1 MKIKKIPL
9 LLPQKKKKL
18 NIANL
23 LSVSTAKPQ
32 MLFSSRLSR
41 ESIKIKPLSRSFNST
56 SRIGSSSKTKNY
68 NDSSDIYSHEIMKLL
83 SMWDK
88 EHIENK
94 NTNCFESFMEDNDT
108 EKFQSKPQSKESTNT
123 SSFIKMNLSNIKI
136 FNQQNSIIN
145 SFKLNNNTLIK
156 KEKSSFDFKVF
167 LSSKSMPDISSPRT
181 AMAEKPT
188 IVKPDYS
195 SQLKKEQIK
204 IEASNRDK
212 LMNVYQSII
221 ISKLKKKK
229 YENIL
234 DDTYHLIDAAKTEY
248 YLCTDILKER
258 LKSVQ
263 KYYEAFREGSH
274 VDEVN
279 KKNEGP
285 YYRREKLS
293 TTRTKKITRKQSFR
307 DNDEDIDEDYNNIED
322 EETERKKKIKKK
334 TMAEQYEEKIKKYRE
349 YLSIC
354 EDINKEIKEYDKKF
368 ESIKKDLNVIVNT
381 NKAMINKL
389 NTSISNLK
397 ISFESLVKEQ
407 RDYYMDI
414 LKTGTDTRKEGLT
427 WVIKRLL
434 ELNVVLEE
442 KDFPS
447 FLTQEHIDYLMLMA
461 NLGFECTQL
470 ELILNSL
477 KSRQQNALEKK
488 TEDLSKNST
497 SIGFFALIKDFNSN
511 SPKQKIFEKT
521 SLSKENLDKINN
533 LYKRHEELMKHLME
547 KKIEDCYIV
556 NYVNSVKKKVNEFF
570 IGKKYS
576 AFDNCSSKE
585 IRYLLEHE
593 KQKEYYD
600 DIIVLKARIAEINR
614 YMMAYMKKTANRV
627 MEKTNYFK
635 KQKNERIND
644 HYDRIYSALFGT
656 TIFL

>member
-56 SRIGSSSKTKNY
+56 SRIGYSSKTKNY

-334 TMAEQYEEKIKKYRE
+334 TIAEQYEEKIKKYRE

-511 SPKQKIFEKT
+511 SPKQKIFEQT
-521 SLSKENLDKINN
+521 SLSKENLDKIKN

>member
-1 MKIKKIPL
+1 M
-9 LLPQKKKKL
+9 
-18 NIANL
+18 
-23 LSVSTAKPQ
+23 S
-32 MLFSSRLSR
+32 
-41 ESIKIKPLSRSFNST
+41 
-56 SRIGSSSKTKNY
+56 
-68 NDSSDIYSHEIMKLL
+68 
-83 SMWDK
+83 
-88 EHIENK
+88 
-94 NTNCFESFMEDNDT
+94 
-108 EKFQSKPQSKESTNT
+108 
-123 SSFIKMNLSNIKI
+123 
-136 FNQQNSIIN
+136 
-145 SFKLNNNTLIK
+145 
-156 KEKSSFDFKVF
+156 
-167 LSSKSMPDISSPRT
+167 DISSPRT

-293 TTRTKKITRKQSFR
+293 TTRTKKIMRKQSFR

-354 EDINKEIKEYDKKF
+354 EDINKEIKEYDKKY

-427 WVIKRLL
+427 
-434 ELNVVLEE
+434 
-442 KDFPS
+442 DS
-447 FLTQEHIDYLMLMA
+447 AT
-461 NLGFECTQL
+461 
-470 ELILNSL
+470 
-477 KSRQQNALEKK
+477 
-488 TEDLSKNST
+488 NST
-497 SIGFFALIKDFNSN
+497 T
-511 SPKQKIFEKT
+511 E
-521 SLSKENLDKINN
+521 
-533 LYKRHEELMKHLME
+533 
-547 KKIEDCYIV
+547 
-556 NYVNSVKKKVNEFF
+556 
-570 IGKKYS
+570 
-576 AFDNCSSKE
+576 
-585 IRYLLEHE
+585 
-593 KQKEYYD
+593 
-600 DIIVLKARIAEINR
+600 AR
-614 YMMAYMKKTANRV
+614 
-627 MEKTNYFK
+627 
-635 KQKNERIND
+635 
-644 HYDRIYSALFGT
+644 
-656 TIFL
+656 